1 LTQFEHHYAEQI
13 AKQPR
18 PPVEPFPAPPSRVSQ
33 ALEEAMIDLEYA
45 KAQRAQRQM
54 QRLAEG
60 HQRAQDER
68 TDEVLAVM
76 LAAIDALRGTVQQ
89 MNSVL
94 VEMRKLGEPR
104 VVEFPA
110 RALRH
115 GSPR

>member
-1 LTQFEHHYAEQI
+1 
-13 AKQPR
+13 
-18 PPVEPFPAPPSRVSQ
+18 
-33 ALEEAMIDLEYA
+33 MIDLEYA

-110 RALRH
+110 SALRH